1 MESSATTGR
10 SAAKRAHRLVW
21 NRIVGSLLLTAV
33 ASATSIS
40 WGSSNR
46 ETPLVQA
53 IKRVRPAVVN
63 IHSQKVVNAGDSSP
77 AGRMSGMGTGV
88 VVDERGYIVT
98 NYHVIED
105 VSSIRVTLVD
115 GASYAAEVVARDQD
129 TDLALLHIDAP
140 ASLEVMPF
148 GRSDD
153 LMHGETVV
161 AIGNAFGYE
170 HTITQGIV
178 SELHRDVR
186 LSATQPGYR
195 DLIQTD
201 ASINP
206 GNSGGPLINIDGEMI
221 GLNVAIRAGAQ
232 GIGFAIPVDDVKRI
246 LTKLMSVRRLRG
258 TWHGIVSGSD
268 GRGVQVVVHQVE
280 PGSPADRAGV
290 KPGDRLLSVDGR
302 QIHFPFDIE
311 RALLDKSARDEVS
324 MRVTRA
330 ELEQDLRLSLGPAP
344 GGSAAPRIDETAWS
358 TIGIKLAPFANA
370 TELRKYASDLRG
382 GMLIR
387 EVRSGS
393 PAELAGLSTGDILV
407 GMHQFETVS
416 ENHVRYVLDLQQN
429 EQLDRLA
436 FHVVRD
442 GRMYRGWL
450 NIK

>member
-1 MESSATTGR
+1 MESKGTIDGRVDRLANGHGRKLVVTTLL
-10 SAAKRAHRLVW
+10 SLVLGTLSSP
-21 NRIVGSLLLTAV
+21 VFA
-33 ASATSIS
+33 
-40 WGSSNR
+40 SNR

-53 IKRVRPAVVN
+53 IKRVRPSVVN

-115 GASYAAEVVARDQD
+115 GSSYAAEVVARDQD
-129 TDLALLHIDAP
+129 TDLAMLHVDAP
-140 ASLEVMPF
+140 GPLEIMPF

-170 HTITQGIV
+170 HTITQGII

-232 GIGFAIPVDDVKRI
+232 GIGFAIPVDDVKRV
-246 LTKLMSVRRLRG
+246 LTKLMSVKRLRG

-268 GRGVQVVVHQVE
+268 GQGVQVVVHQVE

-302 QIHFPFDIE
+302 QIHFPYDIE
-311 RALLDKSARDEVS
+311 RALLDKTARDEVA

-330 ELEQDLRLSLGPAP
+330 DLEQDLRLALGQAP
-344 GGSAAPRIDETAWS
+344 NTTATPRNDETAW
-358 TIGIKLAPFANA
+358 TTLGIKLVPFANP

-382 GMLIR
+382 GMVIKD
-387 EVRSGS
+387 VRAGS
-393 PAELAGLSTGDILV
+393 PADQAGLSSGDILV

-416 ENHVRYVLDLQQN
+416 ESHVRYVLDLQQTG
-429 EQLDRLA
+429 QLDRLA